1 MCSYLNQ
8 HKLQREANELGKI
21 IFIFLPRLK
30 YFNQNSH
37 KLSRKEN
44 NYKNTGNK
52 LKCYIF
58 SIVEMWMFVFSLIL
72 IVSIYSYKEKNT
84 LQKLQSVTLYFVYLL
99 KPVYLFIWSR
109 QKCVDGFLKIY
120 FMWTKNILAFIWTSL
135 MLL

>member
-8 HKLQREANELGKI
+8 HKFQREANELGKI

-37 KLSRKEN
+37 KFSRKEN
-44 NYKNTGNK
+44 NYKYIGNK
-52 LKCYIF
+52 LKCNIF

-84 LQKLQSVTLYFVYLL
+84 LQKLQSVTLYFVCLL

-109 QKCVDGFLKIY
+109 QNGVDVFLKIY